1 MKKFYEHKLKSLIE
15 SNRKSIGYYE
25 QNLLS
30 SIDSEIYYEN
40 KQILF
45 DPKSLL
51 NLITSNFINSN
62 ILTQCNIIAKNL
74 STINYIHKYFGP
86 NINNDIVVTVTVS
99 EELIEEISVKY
110 LSTENIHNKNNN
122 KGFNYLLIEKDF
134 NLLAKSDLNDVNY
147 IEELQKTLENY
158 KLKINPKVSLE
169 NIIDYCFALNRA
181 SSYLNK
187 FELIL
192 ENNNLELLQKMS
204 PFRRK
209 IDYDLLQYRFIF
221 EEMNSPI
228 LDIKVDRYKLLI
240 DSNDLKSIFLEKG
253 ETKKFIERIEESLQR
268 KASNLQKN
276 SFEFLN
282 FKEIKEIASSIDIS
296 SFDTVIDN
304 LEVKKDELN
313 EKKNQ
318 KKNEIYFLFF
328 KFGYKIVNDF
338 SLNMGGIKIENEKNG
353 KKFDLNISAIE
364 KFLIGEKELN
374 KKEKE
379 ITNDENEN
387 EENENEEKNEENDE
401 NKNDENEK
409 TENKNEIETNKENKN
424 ETNNEKEKLNKK
436 KKKTNKKNEI
446 NNKRK
451 MNSKIL
457 GLENENITNENLDEI
472 SKGLENYLEIQKIN
486 KRIESIENQTKKLKT
501 RKDYNNNFINLLK
514 LYNRLMIKNY
524 YIRDD
529 FFGVIIE
536 DKKVID
542 NLKKN
547 NEIISEEQEDLRE
560 FIIYE
565 INKEKD

>member
-1 MKKFYEHKLKSLIE
+1 M
-15 SNRKSIGYYE
+15 
-25 QNLLS
+25 
-30 SIDSEIYYEN
+30 
-40 KQILF
+40 
-45 DPKSLL
+45 
-51 NLITSNFINSN
+51 
-62 ILTQCNIIAKNL
+62 
-74 STINYIHKYFGP
+74 
-86 NINNDIVVTVTVS
+86 
-99 EELIEEISVKY
+99 
-110 LSTENIHNKNNN
+110 
-122 KGFNYLLIEKDF
+122 
-134 NLLAKSDLNDVNY
+134 
-147 IEELQKTLENY
+147 
-158 KLKINPKVSLE
+158 
-169 NIIDYCFALNRA
+169 
-181 SSYLNK
+181 
-187 FELIL
+187 
-192 ENNNLELLQKMS
+192 
-204 PFRRK
+204 
-209 IDYDLLQYRFIF
+209 
-221 EEMNSPI
+221 
-228 LDIKVDRYKLLI
+228 
-240 DSNDLKSIFLEKG
+240 
-253 ETKKFIERIEESLQR
+253 
-268 KASNLQKN
+268 
-276 SFEFLN
+276 
-282 FKEIKEIASSIDIS
+282 
-296 SFDTVIDN
+296 
-304 LEVKKDELN
+304 
-313 EKKNQ
+313 
-318 KKNEIYFLFF
+318 FF

-401 NKNDENEK
+401 NKNEEND
-409 TENKNEIETNKENKN
+409 ENKNEIETNKENKN

-457 GLENENITNENLDEI
+457 GLENENLTNENLDEI

>member
-1 MKKFYEHKLKSLIE
+1 
-15 SNRKSIGYYE
+15 
-25 QNLLS
+25 
-30 SIDSEIYYEN
+30 
-40 KQILF
+40 
-45 DPKSLL
+45 
-51 NLITSNFINSN
+51 
-62 ILTQCNIIAKNL
+62 
-74 STINYIHKYFGP
+74 
-86 NINNDIVVTVTVS
+86 
-99 EELIEEISVKY
+99 
-110 LSTENIHNKNNN
+110 
-122 KGFNYLLIEKDF
+122 
-134 NLLAKSDLNDVNY
+134 
-147 IEELQKTLENY
+147 
-158 KLKINPKVSLE
+158 
-169 NIIDYCFALNRA
+169 
-181 SSYLNK
+181 
-187 FELIL
+187 
-192 ENNNLELLQKMS
+192 MS

-472 SKGLENYLEIQKIN
+472 SKSLENYLEIQKIN
-486 KRIESIENQTKKLKT
+486 
-501 RKDYNNNFINLLK
+501 
-514 LYNRLMIKNY
+514 
-524 YIRDD
+524 
-529 FFGVIIE
+529 
-536 DKKVID
+536 
-542 NLKKN
+542 
-547 NEIISEEQEDLRE
+547 
-560 FIIYE
+560 
-565 INKEKD
+565 